1 MANFCLKDHPRHL
14 GITHHQLISHPSKTE
29 PHLNWQIFFFAESK
43 CQVVT
48 STIYS
53 KSGLRHFPLTKTHP
67 STINRICT
75 TPLMRS
81 LRAMRHGRIFPSH
94 STVKY
99 PRGIP
104 LPGSMRSMMSISA
117 IHALCCTINLE
128 IPTLQMRKIMLP
140 RRSVTRTISVDT
152 GTSCLVIGYGGSR
165 YVLVKM

>member
-1 MANFCLKDHPRHL
+1 MFFKNSDFSPFENRTSFELADLLFHREQMSGGNINDLL
-14 GITHHQLISHPSKTE
+14 
-29 PHLNWQIFFFAESK
+29 QIWA
-43 CQVVT
+43 
-48 STIYS
+48 STLSSDQDPPFNNKQDMY
-53 KSGLRHFPLTKTHP
+53 
-67 STINRICT
+67 

-81 LRAMRHGRIFPSH
+81 LRAMRDGRIFPSH

-99 PRGIP
+99 LSGIP

-128 IPTLQMRKIMLP
+128 ILTLQMRKIMLP